1 MELLILMQE
10 VVEQQKCLIV
20 LLDFASICC
29 LDVVLMDINC
39 KYGSPLSYQT
49 KNSISNIRVSSVI
62 SGGQ

>member
-39 KYGSPLSYQT
+39 KYGSPLSY
-49 KNSISNIRVSSVI
+49 
-62 SGGQ
+62 